1 MIAIPALPGPDG
13 ELGTDD
19 DIPDPDGEPRIRWIP
34 TSVLDAL
41 TALTLPQTAG
51 GLLELANL
59 CFAGENTEGA
69 SPTEINQAVSAVNE
83 LFDGCALIVAC
94 ERGEIWSANVVADHT
109 TEDDV
114 DVLEGSGAPT
124 SGVPADFEF
133 SVTSPIN
140 RSSMISFNAPERSRV
155 DVAVFD
161 AGGRIVMKME
171 DRIVGAGYNSFPL
184 GIERV
189 GRMSAGV
196 YFVRVQVT
204 GMETGRRFGRAQKM
218 IVLR

>member
-1 MIAIPALPGPDG
+1 M
-13 ELGTDD
+13 
-19 DIPDPDGEPRIRWIP
+19 R
-34 TSVLDAL
+34 
-41 TALTLPQTAG
+41 
-51 GLLELANL
+51 
-59 CFAGENTEGA
+59 
-69 SPTEINQAVSAVNE
+69 AVNE

-94 ERGEIWSANVVADHT
+94 EDGEIWTASVVADHT
-109 TEDDV
+109 NENDF
-114 DVLEGSGAPT
+114 DVLEGTGAPT
-124 SGVPADFEF
+124 SDVPAGFEF

-161 AGGRIVMKME
+161 AGGRMVMKME

-184 GIERV
+184 GIEGV
-189 GRMSAGV
+189 GKMSAGV
-196 YFVRVQVT
+196 YFVRVQAT